1 MATSIPKVEQNLMR
15 ERELDP
21 GASPAAFFGSEVREA
36 RTHAKMSQAALGAA
50 LGYDGT

>member
-1 MATSIPKVEQNLMR
+1 MR